1 MPFKPPN
8 LHLASLPENKP
19 SENLSGSGLNK
30 EFFNFTRALCLST
43 IVQKLHKDN
52 CSVSYK
58 LGWVW

>member
-30 EFFNFTRALCLST
+30 DFFNRTRAMSKPT
-43 IVQKLHKDN
+43 RVVQKLHKDK
-52 CSVSYK
+52 CSASY